1 MLRSIAE
8 NMVAVVNTAL
18 KGFSE
23 MQLKLIKGDTVVSTV
38 LFDHSV

>member
-23 MQLKLIKGDTVVSTV
+23 MQLLLLRGEGAIVSTV
-38 LFDHSV
+38 LVT